1 MPKFQTMQEILAY
14 IRDSL
19 QDRRP
24 EIVARY
30 SGVDIAVVE
39 WMRDGSYDD
48 FLLCDL
54 LCDVEAMARY
64 LQNDYQEMAARDA
77 ATSSPYGRPG
87 EQA

>member
-1 MPKFQTMQEILAY
+1 MPKFQTIQEILAY

-24 EIVARY
+24 EIVAHY

-39 WMRDGSYDD
+39 WMRDGSCDD
-48 FLLCDL
+48 FLLCD
-54 LCDVEAMARY
+54 VQAMTRY
-64 LQNDYQEMAARDA
+64 LQNDYREMAARDA

-87 EQA
+87 EPV